1 MLLPRFS
8 FYQSFWIFIILFL
21 FAAKFSLFYLLYSF
35 SFTLIKFSMQLLPLL
50 LCIAFFTVFERK
62 VLGAMQRRRG
72 PSVVGLYG
80 LLQAFADGFKLLG
93 KETLIPSSANMFL
106 FFCAPIAFFSLSLLM
121 WCLIPLDF
129 KRVIADLPLGLFLLF
144 AISSLGTYG
153 IIIAGWASNSKFAFL
168 GALRSSAQLISYEV
182 SLGLLLMPLLIG
194 SGSANLSSIVEAQHH
209 LWYFNW
215 YCFPFFPSCVLFFI
229 TILAETNR
237 IPFDLPEAESE
248 LVSGY
253 NVEYSAVGFVLF
265 FLAEYSNILLMS
277 VLFVILFF
285 GGWGGILGMSLFF
298 FGKSFFF
305 FFLFVWI
312 RASFP
317 RYRYDQLMALGW
329 KVILPLSLIFFF
341 YTIIYVK
348 FFLWWP
354 LLCGVFGFLVFISLY
369 LIGFLLQGVSISG
382 DLWEV
387 DQLWDE
393 ELYNYLSDFHY
404 FYGNPSK
411 EQYEHLFSSLP
422 KKSDSL

>member
-1 MLLPRFS
+1 MPLLSLPWFLSQGSRCCC
-8 FYQSFWIFIILFL
+8 ILVKFILG
-21 FAAKFSLFYLLYSF
+21 YTLLSF
-35 SFTLIKFSMQLLPLL
+35 SFLLCKFLFQLLPLL

-80 LLQAFADGFKLLG
+80 LLQAFADGFKLLA
-93 KETLIPSSANMFL
+93 KETLIPNAANLFL
-106 FFCAPIAFFSLSLLM
+106 FFCAPMAFFSLSLLL
-121 WCLIPLDF
+121 WALVPLDSM
-129 KRVIADLPLGLFLLF
+129 RVIADLPLGLVLLF
-144 AISSLGTYG
+144 AFSSLSTYG

-182 SLGLLLMPLLIG
+182 SLGLLLTPLLLG
-194 SGSANLSSIVEAQHH
+194 SGSANLSAIVEAQHH
-209 LWYFNW
+209 LWVFNW
-215 YCFPFFPSCVLFFI
+215 FCFPFFPSCFFFFI

-277 VLFVILFF
+277 VLMVILFF

-298 FGKSFFF
+298 LAKSLFF

-317 RYRYDQLMALGW
+317 RYRYDQLMSLGW
-329 KVILPLSLIFFF
+329 KVILPLALLWFL
-341 YTIIYVK
+341 YTIVWVK
-348 FFLWWP
+348 FFFPWP
-354 LLCGVFGFLVFISLY
+354 LLTGMLGFLICMIVYWAGLRLDRDDYQDWSLY
-369 LIGFLLQGVSISG
+369 EVWQEERREILM
-382 DLWEV
+382 DLYF
-387 DQLWDE
+387 E
-393 ELYNYLSDFHY
+393 EDNLSQ
-404 FYGNPSK
+404 
-411 EQYEHLFSSLP
+411 EEHLFLTNP
-422 KKSDSL
+422 YHQEDDR